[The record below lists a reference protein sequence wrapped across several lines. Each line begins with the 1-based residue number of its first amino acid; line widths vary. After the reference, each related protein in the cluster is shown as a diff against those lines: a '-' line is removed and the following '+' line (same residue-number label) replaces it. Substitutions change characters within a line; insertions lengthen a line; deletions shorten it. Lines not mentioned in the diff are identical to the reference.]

1 MTQAYASLPV
11 PGSRR
16 HPVPDARRVADAA
29 PDEDVLVTMVLQQG
43 ATQTDVDRVWQFAS
57 EVGLEVVGVS
67 LPSRAVRLRGDVAT
81 MNEAFGVSL
90 GTFVAGARTYRGREG
105 SVYIPEHL
113 DGAIVAVLGLDARPQ
128 ARPHFRYAPGY
139 ALAPEALAPR
149 TATAGLSV
157 PQIASMYDFPPD
169 ATGEGQTVAIIELGG
184 GYTTDDLDAYFSSL
198 GMATPVIE
206 SVGIDGA
213 VNSPGD
219 DADGE
224 VMLDIEVVGAVAPGA
239 RIVVYFAPNTTNGF
253 YDAIAAAM
261 HDAARTPSVISISWG
276 QAESGWT
283 ASALDAYD
291 ALFADAAAL
300 GVTIYAAAGDDG
312 ATDGSCDGALQVDF
326 PASSPSVVG
335 CGGTRL
341 SATSEVVWNE
351 LASGNGATGGGFSA
365 HFAVPDYQVSLPAF
379 ARADGRGVPDV
390 SGNADPL
397 TGYQVRVD
405 GTDVVIGGTSA
416 VAPLWAG
423 LSALIN
429 QIRGTRLGDPH
440 AEFYTATVG
449 FRDVVRGNNGGF
461 DAAPGWDPCTGLGSP
476 DGAVLADPE

>member
-1 MTQAYASLPV
+1 MADAHTGLPV

-16 HPVPDARRVADAA
+16 HPLPEARRIGDAP
-29 PDEDVLVTMVLQQG
+29 PDEEVLVTVVLRTG
-43 ATQTDVDRVWQFAS
+43 AGQPEADRVWQFAS
-57 EVGLEVVGVS
+57 AAGLEVAGVN
-67 LPSRAVRLRGDVAT
+67 LAARAIRLRGTVAA
-81 MNEAFGVSL
+81 MNTAFGVSL

-105 SVYIPEHL
+105 SVYIPESL
-113 DGAIVAVLGLDARPQ
+113 DGAIVAVLGLDSRPQ

-139 ALAPEALAPR
+139 AIRPDAMAPR
-149 TATAGLSV
+149 VATAGLSV
-157 PQIASMYDFPPD
+157 PQIGSMYDFPPD
-169 ATGEGQTVAIIELGG
+169 ATGAGQTVAIIELGG
-184 GYTTDDLDAYFSSL
+184 GYTTPDLEAYFGSL
-198 GMATPVIE
+198 GLPMPVID
-206 SVGIDGA
+206 SVGVDGA
-213 VNSPGD
+213 ANSPGD

-283 ASALDAYD
+283 ASAMDAYD

-300 GVTIYAAAGDDG
+300 GITIYAAAGDDG
-312 ATDGSCDGALQVDF
+312 ATDGGSDGELHVDF

-341 SATSEVVWNE
+341 SGTSEVVWNE

-365 HFAVPDYQVSLPAF
+365 HFAVPDYQRSLAAF

-390 SGNADPL
+390 AGNADPL

-405 GTDVVIGGTSA
+405 GQDVVIGGTSA

-423 LSALIN
+423 LTALIN
-429 QIRGTRLGDPH
+429 AARGTRLGDPH
-440 AEFYTATVG
+440 AEFYAATVG
-449 FRDVVRGNNGGF
+449 FRDIVSGGNGGF
-461 DAAPGWDPCTGLGSP
+461 EAAPGWDPCTGLGSP